1 MRLPPCHLHRA
12 GARRGLVVAALGV
25 MALAAII
32 VARQSGE
39 YRRGSSNEVEL
50 LRTLDPFSQ
59 ELSAIHPSPKIM
71 EQNSKAHKLLA
82 TASDEIEDGDPIK
95 KLLDKS
101 AAIDARLA
109 KQEAAEKKMAEKV
122 VYSQKWVDDLKAK
135 NAKLHMV
142 MGWPQAGGP
151 MPTEDATEYPASLYG
166 DVAYGSDDDDVRD
179 ETSDSE
185 GGVDASAI
193 AAVGKAIASA
203 YAQQHAKII
212 ARPVVDEQGALD
224 RGDMDNGYDSAA
236 VKAAAQVL
244 SHLTW
249 YTRFRL

>member
-1 MRLPPCHLHRA
+1 M
-12 GARRGLVVAALGV
+12 AALGV

-59 ELSAIHPSPKIM
+59 ELSAIHPQKIM
-71 EQNSKAHKLLA
+71 EQKSKAHKLLA
-82 TASDEIEDGDPIK
+82 TASNEIEDGDPIK

-179 ETSDSE
+179 DTSDSE

-203 YAQQHAKII
+203 YAQQHAKIT
-212 ARPVVDEQGALD
+212 ARPAVDEQGALD
-224 RGDMDNGYDSAA
+224 RGDMDNGYDAAA

-244 SHLTW
+244 
-249 YTRFRL
+249 

>member
-1 MRLPPCHLHRA
+1 
-12 GARRGLVVAALGV
+12 

-59 ELSAIHPSPKIM
+59 ELSAIHPSPKKIK
-71 EQNSKAHKLLA
+71 QNSKAHKL
-82 TASDEIEDGDPIK
+82 TGRIEDGDPIK

-179 ETSDSE
+179 DTSDSE

-203 YAQQHAKII
+203 YAQQHAKIT

-224 RGDMDNGYDSAA
+224 RGDMDNGYDAAA

-244 SHLTW
+244 
-249 YTRFRL
+249 